1 MRFLVDACLSPRV
14 AAELRRAGH
23 DAAHVGERAMLA
35 APDPDVLDRAV
46 AEGRVLVSA
55 DTDFGALLARRRTAE
70 PSVVLFRRPGDRRPE
85 DQALLLLENLSSA
98 ALAEALDAGAVA
110 VFDEDRVRV
119 RPLPILPS

>member
-1 MRFLVDACLSPRV
+1 MVDACLSPRV
-14 AAELRRAGH
+14 AEELRRAGH
-23 DAAHVGERAMLA
+23 DAAHVAERAMLA

-46 AEGRVLVSA
+46 AEGRALVSA
-55 DTDFGALLARRRTAE
+55 DTDFGTLLARRRATE
-70 PSVVLFRRPGDRRPE
+70 PSVVLFRRPNERRPE
-85 DQALLLLENLSSA
+85 DQARLLLENLP